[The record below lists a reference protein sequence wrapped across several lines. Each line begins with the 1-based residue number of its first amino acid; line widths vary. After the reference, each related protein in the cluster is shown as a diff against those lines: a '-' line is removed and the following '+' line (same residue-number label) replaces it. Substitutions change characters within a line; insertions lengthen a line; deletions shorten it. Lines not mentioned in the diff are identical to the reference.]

1 VSGENGDNIVRT
13 DASALDLTAAMRE
26 HRPARIVAYLT
37 DGSERNVSAKGGGRK
52 RWHKARL
59 VLDTLNWQ
67 RIEFFDDDN
76 GLVYVYPPADAAGSG
91 GDGDDGIGGAA
102 VPEDR
107 DMKLLHMLIVGQRA
121 ATEHTEKIITPV
133 LEANAAAIEM
143 LAKRL
148 ADLESRMGRAFQ
160 LAGEA
165 VESVALAN
173 AQATMMPDDGGD
185 GTDSTVRA
193 LAGQLLHGL
202 GMSLGPTLGPQLAQ
216 IIPRLLNGGGA
227 APTAGGTVPPSPDGG

>member
-1 VSGENGDNIVRT
+1 VSAPDNAVVRT
-13 DASALDLTAAMRE
+13 EAEVDLTLAMRE
-26 HRPARIVAYLT
+26 HRPASIIAHLT
-37 DGSERNVSAKGGGRK
+37 DGSNKPVSCKGGGRK
-52 RWHKARL
+52 RWSKARS
-59 VLDTLNWQ
+59 VLDTLAWQ
-67 RIEFFDDDN
+67 RIEMLDDE
-76 GLVYVYPPADAAGSG
+76 GALLYVYPPADAAGGG
-91 GDGDDGIGGAA
+91 GDGDDGIGGSA

-173 AQATMMPDDGGD
+173 AQATMMPDDGD

>member
-26 HRPARIVAYLT
+26 YRPARIVAYLT

-76 GLVYVYPPADAAGSG
+76 GLVYVYPPADAAGT
-91 GDGDDGIGGAA
+91 GDDGDGIGGDA

-133 LEANAAAIEM
+133 LKANADAIEM

-148 ADLESRMGRAFQ
+148 GDLESRMGRAFQ

-165 VESVALAN
+165 VEQVAIAN
-173 AQATMMPDDGGD
+173 AQATLTPDDGAD
-185 GTDSTVRA
+185 GTVNV

-216 IIPRLLNGGGA
+216 LIPRLLGGGGS
-227 APTAGGTVPPSPDGG
+227 PPQGTVPPSPDGG